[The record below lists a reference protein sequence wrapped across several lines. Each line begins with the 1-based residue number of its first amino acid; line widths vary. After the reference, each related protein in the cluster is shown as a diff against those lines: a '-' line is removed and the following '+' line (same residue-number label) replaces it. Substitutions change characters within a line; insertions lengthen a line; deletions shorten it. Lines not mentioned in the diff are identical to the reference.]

1 MRRSWLYLAMR
12 SERLAEPVL
21 IWPAV
26 GGHGDVGDGGVFG
39 LARAVAD
46 HRGVAGAVGHLDG
59 LEGLGQGADLVDLD
73 QDAVGAALGDALRQA
88 LGVGDEEVVADDL
101 DLVAQGLGDRG
112 VAGPVVLVERVFD
125 RDDRVLVDPG
135 GEEVDHLL
143 AAEDLVGGRLPELV
157 ALLAALV
164 EELGAGAV
172 ERDGD
177 VLVAAG
183 RVAGLVD
190 GVEDELDRLLVVEVG
205 GEARLRRRRWC
216 CGRPS

>member
-1 MRRSWLYLAMR
+1 MASSVSVRVPIWLTLIRMLLVQPSAM
-12 SERLAEPVL
+12 P
-21 IWPAV
+21 
-26 GGHGDVGDGGVFG
+26 
-39 LARAVAD
+39 
-46 HRGVAGAVGHLDG
+46 
-59 LEGLGQGADLVDLD
+59 
-73 QDAVGAALGDALRQA
+73 LRQP

-101 DLVAQGLGDRG
+101 DLAAQRLGERR
-112 VAGPVVLVERVFD
+112 VAGPVVLVERVLD

-135 GEEVDHLL
+135 GEQVDHLL
-143 AAEDLVGGRLPELV
+143 AGEDLVGGRLPELV
-157 ALLAALV
+157 ALLVALV

-205 GEARLRRRRWC
+205 GEAAFVADVGVVAGLLEHALELVEDLGDHADALGERSWRRRA
-216 CGRPS
+216 